1 MGFFSNLFEKKI
13 SSIKWAITLTTPT
26 IGTFY
31 VDKKGANVC
40 CAMDSSMSC
49 GYTEENVAKVFN
61 ELKTINPTYQYEMVK
76 I

>member
-1 MGFFSNLFEKKI
+1 MGLFSDLLNKKETPL
-13 SSIKWAITLTTPT
+13 KWAITLTTPT

-40 CAMDSSMSC
+40 CAMDSSRSC
-49 GYTEENVAKVFN
+49 GYTEEKVAKAFN
-61 ELKTINPTYQYEMVK
+61 DLKAKNPTYNYEMVE